1 LLFGFFASYGVF
13 SMANNTETQ
22 DFYVVENEISSQND
36 IYQTISQFFGSS
48 FAWLLNEQN
57 VSEMENKLFGEES
70 SALNESRDESIFD
83 KIYDI
88 LDFTKDNDF
97 VKNGKVLKN
106 VMLEKVQA
114 KNNKIKVKIPKD
126 VLVKKQEKKNP

>member
-1 LLFGFFASYGVF
+1 
-13 SMANNTETQ
+13 MANNTETQ